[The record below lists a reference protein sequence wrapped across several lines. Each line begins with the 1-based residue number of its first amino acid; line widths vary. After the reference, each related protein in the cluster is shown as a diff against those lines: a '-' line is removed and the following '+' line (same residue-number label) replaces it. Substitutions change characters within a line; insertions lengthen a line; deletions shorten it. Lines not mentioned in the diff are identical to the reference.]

1 MSIPHDSEQE
11 LTGAA
16 VGPRRSEIRA
26 SSSKMF
32 DTYLT
37 DIEQL
42 LHHQIWPTALTDA
55 LALPHI
61 AVALSDTR
69 RRSSGE
75 RYQAWCAEWI
85 RSDARPN
92 RDSATRGARL
102 FRRWCE
108 RAGKPEQET
117 ALAVPV

>member
-42 LHHQIWPTALTDA
+42 LHHQVWTTALTDA

-75 RYQAWCAEWI
+75 RYQGWCTTWI
-85 RSDARPN
+85 SADAHADTDAAARS
-92 RDSATRGARL
+92 
-102 FRRWCE
+102 
-108 RAGKPEQET
+108 
-117 ALAVPV
+117 